1 MNFAI
6 NYVAVIGAAIA
17 GVVINAL
24 WYSVI
29 LKAQVGA
36 LRKGD
41 PTIAG
46 RDPAPRPPM
55 YAVAMIGQLLM
66 AFVLELVLRT
76 CGISGVLGGALAG
89 AILWLGFTIPA
100 LTQVQV
106 FGYRNRGF
114 VLVDGANWLIAAVV
128 MGAILGQWG

>member
-1 MNFAI
+1 MNFTI
-6 NYVAVIGAAIA
+6 NYLAVIGAAVA
-17 GVVINAL
+17 GVVLNAL

-29 LKAQVGA
+29 LKARVAA

-46 RDPAPRPPM
+46 RDPAPPM

-66 AFVLELVLRT
+66 AFVLEVMLRT
-76 CGISGVLGGALAG
+76 SGLSGLVGGALVG
-89 AILWLGFTIPA
+89 AFLWLGFTINA
-100 LTQVQV
+100 LTQVHV
-106 FGYRNRGF
+106 YGYRDRGF
-114 VLVDGANWLIAAVV
+114 IWVDGLNWLIAAVV